1 MGFCHSGAMSTTKRT
16 TRTVP
21 GEGTIEVRRSARRR
35 RTVSAFRENG
45 RLVVAIPGRFTRAQE
60 DEWVERMV
68 NRVQRSEKR
77 RQESSE
83 DLMPRALELARTYLP
98 EGVEPTSV
106 RWVTNQN
113 TRWGSCTPLDGTI
126 RISHRLRN
134 VPAWVL
140 DYVLVHELAHL
151 VIANHS
157 KEFWEIVNR
166 FPRTE
171 RARGFLHGLSHAEQ
185 DRTSIGDEE

>member
-1 MGFCHSGAMSTTKRT
+1 M
-16 TRTVP
+16 
-21 GEGTIEVRRSARRR
+21 EVRRSARRR
-35 RTVSAFRENG
+35 RTVSAFREEG

-60 DEWVERMV
+60 DEWVAKMV
-68 NRVQRSEKR
+68 ARVR
-77 RQESSE
+77 RNEARRKESSE
-83 DLMPRALELARTYLP
+83 DLMPRALELAKTYLP
-98 EGVEPTSV
+98 DGVRPSSV

-113 TRWGSCTPLDGTI
+113 SRWGSCTPLDGSI

-151 VIANHS
+151 VIPNHS
-157 KEFWEIVNR
+157 KEFWRIVER
-166 FPRTE
+166 YPRTE

-185 DRTSIGDEE
+185 DPASVGNEE